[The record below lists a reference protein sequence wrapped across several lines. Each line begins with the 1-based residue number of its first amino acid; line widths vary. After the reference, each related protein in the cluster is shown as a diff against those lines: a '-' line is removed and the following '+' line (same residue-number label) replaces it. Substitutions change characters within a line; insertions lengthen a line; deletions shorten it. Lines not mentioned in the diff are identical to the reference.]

1 MTELMPIVEIL
12 ADCQTDAARAD
23 WLLRAPQGVIYRD
36 HTDIRRVLQAA
47 HFSLGVD
54 ALDVEFA
61 AINAT
66 RLPDGGLPHTVVL
79 GVHAV
84 RSFLRDVVRKGG
96 AK

>member
-1 MTELMPIVEIL
+1 MTDLMPVVEIL
-12 ADCQTDAARAD
+12 LECKTDAERAE

-36 HTDIRRVLQAA
+36 HVAIRRVLQEAR
-47 HFSLGVD
+47 FSLGLE

-84 RSFLRDVVRKGG
+84 RSSLRDVARKGG
-96 AK
+96 AR

>member
-1 MTELMPIVEIL
+1 MSDLMPIVELL
-12 ADCQTDAARAD
+12 ADCQTDAERAD

-36 HTDIRRVLQAA
+36 HAAIRRVLQAA
-47 HFSLGVD
+47 QFSLGVD
-54 ALDVEFA
+54 ALDLEFA

-84 RSFLRDVVRKGG
+84 RSFLRDVARKGG
-96 AK
+96 VR

>member
-1 MTELMPIVEIL
+1 MTDLMPIVEIL

-36 HTDIRRVLQAA
+36 HTTIRRVLQEA
-47 HFSLGVD
+47 HFTLGVD

-66 RLPDGGLPHTVVL
+66 RLPDGGLPHSVVL